1 MSMPQLFILGGSSY
15 QRSPSVHES
24 LFEPLGRRPSALVRC
39 SRIPQGRPRW
49 RSAPGVHHG
58 AECGNHPA
66 GAPRTRQLPGRFS
79 SRAYPPARWRTSSFE
94 KKDPLLVEDLKR
106 LTDDHLGGN
115 PLTVRKFVRRSLRNL
130 STDLKRC
137 GHPASPTTVGKLLHA
152 ENYAPKANQ
161 KRYASSRHRDRDR
174 QFRYIAKLKRTWL
187 AAGLP
192 VISIDAKKKE
202 LIGNFQ
208 NRGRT
213 WCREAEAVNTHDFRQ
228 DASARAVP
236 YGLYIL
242 NQNRGYVRVGLSA
255 NTAEF
260 AVDTIVSWWQ
270 TDGQRD
276 FPQAQQ
282 LLIFADG
289 GGSNGSRPR

>member
-1 MSMPQLFILGGSSY
+1 M
-15 QRSPSVHES
+15 
-24 LFEPLGRRPSALVRC
+24 
-39 SRIPQGRPRW
+39 
-49 RSAPGVHHG
+49 
-58 AECGNHPA
+58 
-66 GAPRTRQLPGRFS
+66 
-79 SRAYPPARWRTSSFE
+79 
-94 KKDPLLVEDLKR
+94 
-106 LTDDHLGGN
+106 TDDHTGGN
-115 PLTVRKFVRRSLRNL
+115 PMKVRKFVRRSLRNL
-130 STDLKRC
+130 SKDLKRC
-137 GHPASPTTVGKLLHA
+137 GHRACHTTVGKLLH
-152 ENYAPKANQ
+152 EEDYAPKANQ
-161 KRYASSRHRDRDR
+161 KRYASSRHQDRDR
-174 QFRYIAKLKRTWL
+174 QFRYIAKLKRAWL

-213 WCREAEAVNTHDFRQ
+213 WGRDAEAVNTHDFKR

-236 YGLYIL
+236 YGLYIV

-260 AVDTIVSWWQ
+260 AVDTIVSWWE

-276 FPQAQQ
+276 FPHAQQ

-289 GGSNGSRPR
+289 GGSNGHRPRL